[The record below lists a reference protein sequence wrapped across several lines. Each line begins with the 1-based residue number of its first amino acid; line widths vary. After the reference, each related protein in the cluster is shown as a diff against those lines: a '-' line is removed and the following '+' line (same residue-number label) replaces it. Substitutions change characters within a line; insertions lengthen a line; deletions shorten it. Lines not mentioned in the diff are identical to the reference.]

1 MLVHTVW
8 YGTFLLEKKGD
19 EWEVIRFVE
28 GPVDAGELASELE
41 AISRGELL
49 DRERELL
56 GEGGI
61 TQTSDERIISH
72 IDGEKL
78 VPFVDI
84 RVPPPGEMGLD
95 MALLTEANIIKAR
108 RETVSS
114 MTDGNILSTVGGLT
128 DVDTSL
134 NLMIERI
141 REWYVKYWPEIDPHI
156 EKESVLNGLMGSPH
170 PDDLIVFLEE
180 NDAKAHKKLLST
192 VPDQD
197 IDRDSLIG
205 LSILAGSARSL
216 MDTRRTLEGYLEE
229 EMGQVAPN
237 LSVVVGPL
245 IGARLIH
252 AGGGLKRLAL
262 LPASTVQ
269 VLGAE
274 KAFFKFLKEGGKPP
288 KHGVLF
294 QHPWVHSAPRNI
306 RGRIARTI
314 ASSAAL
320 AARLDAYGG
329 TGGDEIRLRL
339 EGRIEAVKE
348 RKKGPAINGGR
359 QPPFREGW
367 WADKTHDR
375 KRQHRSQ
382 RRRHKR

>member
-8 YGTFLLEKKGD
+8 YGTFLLEKRGD
-19 EWEVIRFVE
+19 KWEVVRFVE
-28 GPVDAGELASELE
+28 GPADAGELALELD
-41 AISRGELL
+41 AISRCEVLG
-49 DRERELL
+49 RERELMEGGGITHASDGRL
-56 GEGGI
+56 LSEIEGGI
-61 TQTSDERIISH
+61 
-72 IDGEKL
+72 L
-78 VPFVDI
+78 VPIVDLQ
-84 RVPPPGEMGLD
+84 VPTPEEKRYDRGILI
-95 MALLTEANIIKAR
+95 EANIIKAR
-108 RETVSS
+108 RDTVSS
-114 MTDGNILSTVGGLT
+114 MTDGNILSTVGALT

-141 REWYVKYWPEIDPHI
+141 REWYVKYWPEIDHHI
-156 EKESVLNGLMGSPH
+156 EKESVLDGLMGSPH
-170 PDDLIVFLEE
+170 PDDLIAFLKE
-180 NDAKAHKKLLST
+180 NDAKAHAKLLST

-205 LSILAGSARSL
+205 LSITAGSARSL
-216 MDTRRTLEGYLEE
+216 MNTRRTLEGYLEE
-229 EMGQVAPN
+229 EMRQVAPN
-237 LSVVVGPL
+237 LTVVVGPL

-252 AGGGLKRLAL
+252 AGGGLKRLAR

-329 TGGDEIRLRL
+329 TGGEEIRLKL
-339 EGRIEAVKE
+339 EGRVEAVKE
-348 RKKGPAINGGR
+348 RKKGPAVKGGR

-367 WADKTHDR
+367 WANKTHDR

>member
-8 YGTFLLEKKGD
+8 YGTFLLERKG
-19 EWEVIRFVE
+19 ESWEVIRFVE
-28 GPVDAGELASELE
+28 GPADAGELALELE
-41 AISRGELL
+41 AISGGELL
-49 DRERELL
+49 DRERRLL
-56 GEGGI
+56 EEGGI
-61 TQTSDERIISH
+61 THTSDERTLSH
-72 IDGEKL
+72 IENGKL
-78 VPFVDI
+78 VPFIDI
-84 RVPPPGEMGLD
+84 RVSPPGEMSLD
-95 MALLTEANIIKAR
+95 MSLLTEANIIKAR

-114 MTDGNILSTVGGLT
+114 MTDGNILSTVGALT

-141 REWYVKYWPEIDPHI
+141 REWYVKYWPEMDHHI
-156 EKESVLNGLMGSPH
+156 EKESVLDGLMVSPH
-170 PDDLIVFLEE
+170 PDDLITFLEE
-180 NDAKAHKKLLST
+180 NDAKAHKKLRST

-205 LSILAGSARSL
+205 LSIIAGSARSL
-216 MDTRRTLEGYLEE
+216 MATRATLEGYLEG
-229 EMGQVAPN
+229 EMKQVAPN
-237 LSVVVGPL
+237 LTVVVGPL

-274 KAFFKFLKEGGKPP
+274 KAFFRFLKEGGKPP

-294 QHPWVHSAPRNI
+294 QHSWVHSAPRNI

-329 TGGDEIRLRL
+329 TGGDEIRLKL
-339 EGRIEAVKE
+339 EGRVEAVKE
-348 RKKGPAINGGR
+348 RKKGPALNGGR

-367 WADKTHDR
+367 WANKTHDR
-375 KRQHRSQ
+375 KRQHRPQ